1 MQETNMSNN
10 EMSTAIKEQ
19 LTQDVERILHDAMK
33 QNCLLCIQIAKHAKR
48 DMTSDIPTNKRKRV
62 AELCVELNSWQGKLK
77 KHVPPNVLNVI
88 KIHEQKLCTFVEVY
102 DNLEKYEDRIQET
115 AAAINKRFN
124 EEKEMH
130 DENNSDPGND
140 Y

>member
-1 MQETNMSNN
+1 MTQL
-10 EMSTAIKEQ
+10 IKHFEQ
-19 LTQDVERILHDAMK
+19 MRENLRDAMRE
-33 QNCLLCIQIAKHAKR
+33 NRLLRIEIAKHAKQDITSL

-77 KHVPPNVLNVI
+77 NHVPQNVLNVI
-88 KIHEQKLCTFVEVY
+88 KAHEQKLCVFGEVY
-102 DNLEKYEDRIQET
+102 DNLEKHEDRIKKT
-115 AAAINKRFN
+115 AAAINKHFN
-124 EEKEMH
+124 QEKEIH